1 MVNQTSFLK
10 LAQVIKIQTFGS
22 NPAVHATDRTLSEDV
37 HCRSGL
43 RHNSKQHYCSHWHQM
58 QRKQSHI
65 YCATVCSSNGS
76 HPHGRHPYGTGGHAP
91 NIWTRGTLSWMSLQY
106 L

>member
-43 RHNSKQHYCSHWHQM
+43 RHNSKQHYCSH
-58 QRKQSHI
+58 
-65 YCATVCSSNGS
+65 
-76 HPHGRHPYGTGGHAP
+76 
-91 NIWTRGTLSWMSLQY
+91 
-106 L
+106 